1 MNQEIITVTGSTGN
15 IGTELIN
22 QLSEANVPI
31 RAVLRNLKNARKLPN
46 IVWVQADLAD
56 EQLLEA
62 VLAGTDKLFLLTGNR
77 PGFGAIQ
84 VRVIETAERLGLKHV
99 VKLSALGASPRTK
112 SGLAKEHYDAEQALE
127 NSSMDWTILRPHV
140 FMQNWLGDLA
150 ETVQKEGAIYSAV
163 GDGIVPFIDARDIA
177 AVAAQVLLNPEKHR
191 GKTYVLTGG
200 KAVGYA
206 ELARSISKATGEK
219 VVYHA
224 LSMEEMRARME
235 KQGLDEKMIDSLL
248 ALSAYQKAGGK
259 TAQVS
264 ENVEEILGR
273 KPRTIQDFA
282 RDYKDSFIQKI
293 KPTI

>member
-1 MNQEIITVTGSTGN
+1 
-15 IGTELIN
+15 
-22 QLSEANVPI
+22 
-31 RAVLRNLKNARKLPN
+31 
-46 IVWVQADLAD
+46 
-56 EQLLEA
+56 
-62 VLAGTDKLFLLTGNR
+62 
-77 PGFGAIQ
+77 
-84 VRVIETAERLGLKHV
+84 
-99 VKLSALGASPRTK
+99 
-112 SGLAKEHYDAEQALE
+112 
-127 NSSMDWTILRPHV
+127 
-140 FMQNWLGDLA
+140 A

-206 ELARSISKATGEK
+206 ELARSISTATGEK